1 MPCGYLMGGSLVSP
15 ACSFVVAQG
24 SNSALV
30 FSPRAGR
37 AALAPGRVIRY
48 TGLNRA
54 QQHTAHYDTITGDDH
69 GKEVYGRAPVECGPP
84 VADIGQ
90 GSRGFAGAHATGRA
104 RRRTGRRAGFGGADS
119 PDRAGRPPKPGPE
132 GHQAGT
138 EARD

>member
-1 MPCGYLMGGSLVSP
+1 MPYGDVIGGPRVFP

-69 GKEVYGRAPVECGPP
+69 GKEGYGRAPVECGAPG
-84 VADIGQ
+84 AGICQ
-90 GSRGFAGAHATGRA
+90 GSMGIAGADAT
-104 RRRTGRRAGFGGADS
+104 
-119 PDRAGRPPKPGPE
+119 
-132 GHQAGT
+132 
-138 EARD
+138 